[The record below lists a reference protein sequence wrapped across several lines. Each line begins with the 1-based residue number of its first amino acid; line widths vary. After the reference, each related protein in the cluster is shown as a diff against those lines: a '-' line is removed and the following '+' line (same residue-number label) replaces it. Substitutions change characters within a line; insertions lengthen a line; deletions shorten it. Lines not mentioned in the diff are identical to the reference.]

1 MYENVM
7 SDMLSFIS
15 LENDNL
21 ALQSRKLLQSVQ
33 EIDIEVKKGGLTT
46 EKADI
51 YIKNMKIYINQLETI
66 KERDGKEEIY
76 FNWLKDE

>member
-1 MYENVM
+1 M

>member
-1 MYENVM
+1 MYENIM

>member
-51 YIKNMKIYINQLETI
+51 YI
-66 KERDGKEEIY
+66 
-76 FNWLKDE
+76 LKT